1 MKKINRVAIFCA
13 SSPSVDDIYFDVAES
28 LTRILVKNDIA
39 INYGGGGIGLM
50 GRIADTVLEMGGDI
64 KGIIPVFMKEMEWA
78 HTGVKD
84 MVLVR
89 DMHERKYRLKKDID
103 AIITL
108 PGGVGT
114 LEELMEFISLKQL
127 GQFSKPIIIVNTNG
141 FYDPLFE
148 LLARMISQKFMRDA
162 HSDIWTVVAEP
173 SEVLDAINDS
183 VPWNSE
189 AIKFAAVKKH

>member
-1 MKKINRVAIFCA
+1 
-13 SSPSVDDIYFDVAES
+13 
-28 LTRILVKNDIA
+28 
-39 INYGGGGIGLM
+39 M
-50 GRIADTVLEMGGDI
+50 GRIADTALEMGGSI

-78 HTGVKD
+78 HKDVKD

-141 FYDPLFE
+141 FYDPLLE

-162 HSDIWTVVAEP
+162 HSDIWTVVADP
-173 SEVLDAINDS
+173 SEVMDAINDS
-183 VPWNSE
+183 VPWDSE